1 MAARAGQAAH
11 SAMAAADPAATA
23 PSGEPSA
30 QLPRVPLAGF
40 LVAWIAFWILLFTIA
55 VQDHLRQGEAD
66 LWRPLL
72 WEGSSF
78 LVASAI
84 LGTQWQRLHRRD
96 HLLATPWR
104 WFVANLAWLPVAA
117 VGFVVVVYALRHG
130 VYAAL
135 GLRYQ
140 HEPWAMVFRY
150 ETLKFGMFYLLFV
163 AVLFGVRSHV
173 ALADARLR
181 AERARA
187 LSQQA
192 QLLQL
197 TQQLEP
203 HFLFNALNTIAATV
217 HTDAQLA
224 DTLLTRLAA
233 LLRAATDLTR
243 RPEIPL
249 AEELQLVEA
258 YTAIMRERFV
268 DRLAVSF
275 DVDADAPACR
285 VPALVLQPLV
295 ENAFRHAVEPHPGRT
310 TLVVRAKRHGARL
323 RLDVQDDTGTLPAVP
338 VFGVGL
344 SNLRKRLAMRYGGDA
359 VLELLRRE
367 GGGVIA
373 RVDLPCAC

>member
-23 PSGEPSA
+23 TSGEPPA

-55 VQDHLRQGEAD
+55 VQDHLRQGQAD
-66 LWRPLL
+66 LWPPLL
-72 WEGSSF
+72 WEGTSF

-96 HLLATPWR
+96 RLLATPWR
-104 WFVANLAWLPVAA
+104 WFVANLAWLPFLA

-135 GLRYQ
+135 GLRYL
-140 HEPWAMVFRY
+140 HEPWPMVFRY
-150 ETLKFGMFYLLFV
+150 ETLKFGLFYLLFV
-163 AVLFGVRSHV
+163 AILFGVRSHV

-187 LSQQA
+187 LSQEA
-192 QLLQL
+192 RLLQL

-217 HTDAQLA
+217 HTDAELA

-233 LLRAATDLTR
+233 LLRAATDLAR
-243 RPEIPL
+243 QPEIPL
-249 AEELQLVEA
+249 AEELRLVQA
-258 YTAIMRERFV
+258 YAAIMRERFA
-268 DRLAVSF
+268 DRVAVSF
-275 DVDADAPACR
+275 EIDADAPACR
-285 VPALVLQPLV
+285 VPTLVLQPLV
-295 ENAFRHAVEPHPGRT
+295 ENAFRHAVEPHAGRT
-310 TLVVRAKRHGARL
+310 KLVVRAVRQGARL
-323 RLDVQDDTGTLPAVP
+323 RLDVQDDTGVLPDAP
-338 VFGVGL
+338 AFGVGL
-344 SNLRKRLAMRYGGDA
+344 SNLRQRLAMRYGADA
-359 VLELLRRE
+359 TLQLLARE
-367 GGGVIA
+367 DGGVVA
-373 RVDLPCAC
+373 RIELPCAC